1 MMYDYEKF
9 NVSVWELENLI
20 DSWIFSSRDRAI
32 LKMKLLDK
40 KTYGELAFMFG
51 LTERQLKRIVRKG
64 EQTIFRH
71 IK

>member
-1 MMYDYEKF
+1 M
-9 NVSVWELENLI
+9 
-20 DSWIFSSRDRAI
+20 
-32 LKMKLLDK
+32 DK